1 MLSSAERMKYCGRE
15 FTGLE
20 LAQIRRIAEVPSRTR
35 CAISVRVCEAL
46 NWRKPDGGLKQ
57 MSCRVALLRMQT
69 DGLLRL
75 PPPRNGNSNGRQF
88 LRRTPAAE
96 PQPPFNEPAGQL
108 HDLQLKLVAP
118 GPESLLWNEYIQRYH
133 YLRHRTLP
141 GAQLRYFAQTQ
152 GEIVALLG
160 FGAAAWKTSP
170 RDLFIGWTPAQRQ
183 CHLHLVVNNARFLI
197 LPWVCSRHL
206 ASKLLGMAARRL
218 PQDWQ
223 HRYGYRPVL
232 LETFVDNA
240 RFAGTCYKA
249 ANWLCVGAT
258 QGRGK
263 LDTAHARSLPPKS
276 VWIYPLTPRF
286 RQFLAR

>member
-1 MLSSAERMKYCGRE
+1 MERLKYCGRE

-20 LAQIRRIAEVPSRTR
+20 LDQIRRIAEEPGRTR

-57 MSCRVALLRMQT
+57 MSCRVALLRMQA

-75 PPPRNGNSNGRQF
+75 PPPRNGNANGRQF
-88 LRRTPAAE
+88 QRRTPAAE

-108 HDLQLKLVAP
+108 HDLQLKLVPA
-118 GPESLLWNEYIQRYH
+118 GPESLLWNEYVHRYH
-133 YLRHRTLP
+133 YLGHRTLP

-152 GEIVALLG
+152 GKIVALLG

-170 RDLFIGWTPAQRQ
+170 RDLFIGWTPSERQ

-206 ASKLLGMAARRL
+206 ASKLLGMAVRRL

-249 ANWLCVGAT
+249 ANWLCVGNT

-263 LDTAHARSLPPKS
+263 LDTVHARAVPVKS
-276 VWIYPLTPRF
+276 VWVYPLSPRF
-286 RQFLAR
+286 RQQLGQ